1 MPGNG
6 TLVRSRTLI
15 IVIAA
20 AVLLTGCWSDPA
32 QLNALRK
39 DPMANVD
46 LSSSLQPAASIVGV
60 SETPGRVVGAKSPAA
75 ISHTFTV
82 LPGKINEALTFL
94 ADDAREAGWTLTRQ
108 GSDYTGSKTIDGLSA
123 HIVITGD
130 DTTSQ
135 VSVTISTR
143 GS

>member
-6 TLVRSRTLI
+6 TLVRLRTLI

-82 LPGKINEALTFL
+82 LPGKINEALAFL
-94 ADDAREAGWTLTRQ
+94 ADDAREAGWTLE
-108 GSDYTGSKTIDGLSA
+108 GSDYTGAKTIDGLSA

-135 VSVTISTR
+135 VSVTISTS